1 MRSWSIISRIRVVL
15 LEFVRL
21 SEKGKS
27 RAEGRE
33 RGVPQVS
40 ARLEPRA

>member
-1 MRSWSIISRIRVVL
+1 L
-15 LEFVRL
+15 KK
-21 SEKGKS
+21 EKG